1 MLGYNKADQTIHQ
14 LSQTIAK
21 ANRTYV
27 PKQADD
33 SHTNLFFDILGKK
46 LYGRWI
52 KVDKGRVILA
62 LDIEKFCF
70 EVINGQRAVISSFDI
85 VGQTQSEIELRI
97 EGYFSQLGLDPM
109 GFRERLHYEIT
120 AYEFVNNAYQ
130 MPAQKESLLPWY
142 EYRSLANVA
151 CDLLLGFLQV
161 DGEVRIWPHHFD
173 TGTYLE
179 LTPEI
184 ALGFGLA
191 MEDSMV
197 GAPYFY
203 FSAYGLKGNEIDYS
217 KMAELSFGRWIVAEN
232 WKGAVLPL
240 PELTENA
247 YDKIAVYIK
256 EVSTSYLKG

>member
-1 MLGYNKADQTIHQ
+1 MLGYNKVDQTIHQ

-46 LYGRWI
+46 LYGRWL
-52 KVDKGRVILA
+52 KVDKGQVILA
-62 LDIEKFCF
+62 LDVEKFCF
-70 EVINGQRAVISSFDI
+70 EVINDQRAIISSFNI
-85 VGQTQSEIELRI
+85 AGQKQSEIESEI
-97 EGYFSQLGLDPM
+97 ENYFSKLGLDPT
-109 GFRERLHYEIT
+109 GFRKKLHFEIT
-120 AYEFVNNAYQ
+120 SYEFVDDTIQ
-130 MPAQKESLLPWY
+130 MPQNEALLLWY

-151 CDLLLGFLQV
+151 CELLLGFLQA

-179 LTPEI
+179 LTSEI

-203 FSAYGLKGNEIDYS
+203 FSAYGSKGHEIDYS
-217 KMAELSFGRWIVAEN
+217 KMTELNFGKWKITEN
-232 WKGAVLPL
+232 WQGAVLPL

-247 YDKIAVYIK
+247 YDKIAIYIK
-256 EVSTSYLKG
+256 EVSALYLKG

>member
-1 MLGYNKADQTIHQ
+1 MLGYNKVDQTIHQ

-33 SHTNLFFDILGKK
+33 SHTNLSFDILGKK

-52 KVDKGRVILA
+52 KVDRGQVILA
-62 LDIEKFCF
+62 LDIENFCF
-70 EVINGQRAVISSFDI
+70 EVINDQRAVISSFDI
-85 VGQTQSEIELRI
+85 AGKTQLEIEIGI
-97 EGYFSQLGLDPM
+97 EGYFSQLGLDPT
-109 GFRERLHYEIT
+109 GFRENLHFEIT
-120 AYEFVNNAYQ
+120 SYEFVDNAYQ
-130 MPAQKESLLPWY
+130 MPEKESLLLWY
-142 EYRSLANVA
+142 EYRSLAVVA
-151 CDLLLGFLQV
+151 CDLLLGFEQV

-179 LTPEI
+179 VTSEI
-184 ALGFGLA
+184 SLGFGLA

-203 FSAYGLKGNEIDYS
+203 FSGYGLNGNEIHYS
-217 KMAELSFGRWIVAEN
+217 KMAALSVGKWVITEH

-247 YDKIAVYIK
+247 YDKIAIYIK
-256 EVSTSYLKG
+256 EVSALYLKG